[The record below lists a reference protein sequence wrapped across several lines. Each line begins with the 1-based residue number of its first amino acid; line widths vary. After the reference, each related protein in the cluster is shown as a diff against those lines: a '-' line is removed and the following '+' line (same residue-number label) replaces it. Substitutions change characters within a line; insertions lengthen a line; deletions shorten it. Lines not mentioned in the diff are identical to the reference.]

1 MGSDSGLGRGVF
13 VGYFGS
19 SVTTIG
25 NSVPAIRS
33 ITIGRWRANS
43 DFNSNFAS
51 IDFLVCKCLES
62 LLLLLFRTDVDE
74 AVAFAATGAAIATAY
89 NTSRNDFN
97 VSISEKLS
105 EGNIVDIESEI
116 GDEKD

>member
-1 MGSDSGLGRGVF
+1 MSSDRRLGRGVF

-19 SVTTIG
+19 SITTIG
-25 NSVPAIRS
+25 SSVPAIRT
-33 ITIGRWRANS
+33 IAIGRWRANS
-43 DFNSNFAS
+43 DFNSNFAP
-51 IDFLVCKCLES
+51 IDFLVCECLES
-62 LLLLLFRTDVDE
+62 LLLLLLRTDVDE

-89 NTSRNDFN
+89 NTSRNDVN
-97 VSISEKLS
+97 VSRSENIS

>member
-1 MGSDSGLGRGVF
+1 MGSDRGLDRGVF

-19 SVTTIG
+19 SVATIG

-51 IDFLVCKCLES
+51 IDFLVCECLKS

-74 AVAFAATGAAIATAY
+74 AVAFAATGAAIAAAY

-97 VSISEKLS
+97 ASISEKLS